1 MMEGSNASFQNAM
14 QNDAIHQGQMDKAD
28 NMDIT
33 ITTAPPDSPE
43 MDSVESLPSGELIN
57 ASMSGNLVMG
67 GSGIA
72 QPKVQTAFIHK
83 LYRCVPNLY
92 YSRKRIKI

>member
-1 MMEGSNASFQNAM
+1 MMEGSNTPFQNTM
-14 QNDAIHQGQMDKAD
+14 QNDALHQSQIDKAD
-28 NMDIT
+28 TMDIT

-57 ASMSGNLVMG
+57 ASMSGNLGMG

-83 LYRCVPNLY
+83 LYKWVPIFIVALDN
-92 YSRKRIKI
+92 RI